1 MTEND
6 VLKVIMQRLGPGWP
20 VPKITDELA
29 GVLLDI
35 SSRADFLTAK
45 STIPTVDGQSEY
57 DQPENLKNIYEL
69 AVEGGAV
76 LDKKTYRQYL
86 SNWEGSDTPTKEEP
100 TEYAMR
106 HKKLYLWPVPDN
118 VYQVKADYSIY
129 HPAVFTDILFG
140 PEFYEAIYE
149 GVLAALMRGQFWT
162 KSDSGQ
168 TNQSFFR
175 TVDGKAE
182 AEKHSDAYEDEITK
196 LIANLDVEMET
207 VLVEYRDI

>member
-6 VLKVIMQRLGPGWP
+6 VLKVIMQRMGPGWP
-20 VPKITDELA
+20 VPKITDELK

-86 SNWEGSDTPTKEEP
+86 SHWEGLSSPTKDEP

-106 HKKLYLWPVPDN
+106 HKKLYLWPVPDD

-140 PEFYEAIYE
+140 LEFYEA
-149 GVLAALMRGQFWT
+149 F
-162 KSDSGQ
+162 
-168 TNQSFFR
+168 
-175 TVDGKAE
+175 
-182 AEKHSDAYEDEITK
+182 YEDPRGN
-196 LIANLDVEMET
+196 AFET
-207 VLVEYRDI
+207 EVCFLLQHYHQQTPTPVHDWDT